1 MRPLKTKIKRTA
13 KNVFNLLLQDERH
26 CVKKFSGTGSH
37 YIDLTA
43 RAFHTRKEL
52 EAGTAQ
58 SKPSFSQS
66 QASVKAK
73 PRGQLRGERWPS
85 NFLCATGIQVF
96 GGPILDEAG
105 KNIAE
110 TVTFELMSQIPNLE
124 LSPIRQE
131 LERTLAE
138 PGWA

>member
-1 MRPLKTKIKRTA
+1 MFSICSS
-13 KNVFNLLLQDERH
+13 KNEPR
-26 CVKKFSGTGSH
+26 CVKRFSGTGSH
-37 YIDLTA
+37 YIDVTA

-73 PRGQLRGERWPS
+73 PRGQLRGERRPS
-85 NFLCATGIQVF
+85 NFLCATGVQVF

-110 TVTFELMSQIPNLE
+110 TLALELMSQIPDLE
-124 LSPIRQE
+124 LSPIGQK
-131 LERTLAE
+131 LERAFAE
-138 PGWA
+138 PGWT